1 MVRNRTM
8 KRDSFAQ
15 KRVTALPADAPGVE
29 LSWRGW
35 PRAEASTLQVVY
47 IAFKMPVYPGQ
58 IYRREMVEGKRERE
72 RERASWFL
80 ATCLGHS
87 FTAFALYIARKCSPD
102 KTICNNPLKLDDSRL
117 SLNTRLTITATRLG
131 KKAELTRMN

>member
-1 MVRNRTM
+1 M

-72 RERASWFL
+72 RESILVPGNVPRPQFHRLRLVYRA
-80 ATCLGHS
+80 
-87 FTAFALYIARKCSPD
+87 
-102 KTICNNPLKLDDSRL
+102 
-117 SLNTRLTITATRLG
+117 
-131 KKAELTRMN
+131 EMLTR